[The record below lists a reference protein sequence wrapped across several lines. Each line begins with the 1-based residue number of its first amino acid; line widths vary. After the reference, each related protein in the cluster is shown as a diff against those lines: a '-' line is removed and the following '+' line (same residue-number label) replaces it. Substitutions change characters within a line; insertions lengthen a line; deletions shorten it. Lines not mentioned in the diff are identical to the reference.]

1 MIGASGVISTDEWFL
16 CVRPPRVT
24 ARLAKGFLAKRER
37 EEKKIDWPFRIRYR
51 VSVNQARYV
60 LRSVSLSYGHIPTVQ
75 LISPRPDRLL
85 SPFSSLCRA
94 FSPSHAAPLYFGRPR
109 TPGKK
114 WKSAAKRSWKGIET
128 EMLRLAA
135 ENGTRSHCET
145 ARHHCPFGY
154 FVEKK

>member
-75 LISPRPDRLL
+75 LISPRPDR
-85 SPFSSLCRA
+85 
-94 FSPSHAAPLYFGRPR
+94 SPSLAVFISLPRFLPLARGSALFR
-109 TPGKK
+109 TTKNSGKK
-114 WKSAAKRSWKGIET
+114 
-128 EMLRLAA
+128 M
-135 ENGTRSHCET
+135 
-145 ARHHCPFGY
+145 
-154 FVEKK
+154 EKCREEKLEGN